1 MGKYLSLL
9 NKEKLFD
16 IKKIGLSFF
25 YLGIFLLPSALFVSI
40 IFLLISFFLS
50 NIFHEGKSFFRDK
63 WNIPFILSGLFMLI
77 SVICHV
83 FFFNDFVETNWDPI
97 LSVIGLSNW
106 LPFFWIFWS
115 VQSYVKSS
123 IQRKRVAL
131 ILISGSFPVLVSGI
145 CQYFLN
151 ITGPFQTLN
160 GLIIW
165 YQRPIQDPAGL
176 SGLFNNANYAGVWL
190 SLIFPFSLASCFQ
203 IKEKKMRK
211 GFALFFLI
219 LISFGV
225 ILTNSRIAWGSLF
238 LAIPLV
244 VGYGSFLYLIPLT
257 ILLIIIIVLTTNPSF
272 KGLIQ
277 DQLQLIIPD
286 KIWKEFSSEGF
297 EGMNVS
303 RIGIWLSAIK
313 FILSRPLI
321 GFGAASFP
329 ILFELQ
335 TGFWKGHSHNLP
347 LEIAISYG
355 LPASITI
362 VITIFIILFLSGK
375 KIFLGINKQKKFS
388 DNYFEKAWF
397 TSLLIIIISQQVDVH
412 YFDARISICLW
423 ILLGGLKNII
433 EQESGFNA

>member
-1 MGKYLSLL
+1 
-9 NKEKLFD
+9 
-16 IKKIGLSFF
+16 
-25 YLGIFLLPSALFVSI
+25 
-40 IFLLISFFLS
+40 
-50 NIFHEGKSFFRDK
+50 
-63 WNIPFILSGLFMLI
+63 
-77 SVICHV
+77 
-83 FFFNDFVETNWDPI
+83 
-97 LSVIGLSNW
+97 
-106 LPFFWIFWS
+106 
-115 VQSYVKSS
+115 
-123 IQRKRVAL
+123 
-131 ILISGSFPVLVSGI
+131 
-145 CQYFLN
+145 
-151 ITGPFQTLN
+151 
-160 GLIIW
+160 
-165 YQRPIQDPAGL
+165 
-176 SGLFNNANYAGVWL
+176 
-190 SLIFPFSLASCFQ
+190 
-203 IKEKKMRK
+203 MRK
-211 GFALFFLI
+211 GFALLFLI
-219 LISFGV
+219 LISFGI

-244 VGYGSFLYLIPLT
+244 VGYSSFLYLIPLS

-362 VITIFIILFLSGK
+362 FITIFIILFLSGK
-375 KIFLGINKQKKFS
+375 KIFLGTNKQKIF
-388 DNYFEKAWF
+388 
-397 TSLLIIIISQQVDVH
+397 
-412 YFDARISICLW
+412 
-423 ILLGGLKNII
+423 
-433 EQESGFNA
+433 